1 MAEAANVTT
10 DFTIDARFNGP
21 PTSANG
27 GYISGRLAQ
36 YVDAPAVRVRL
47 RQPPPLQTPMT
58 VRRSP
63 DGGVHL
69 LRREQLVAEAAPAGV
84 PQQHLDPVPP
94 AVAEQA
100 SAGYRGYR
108 NHPFPT
114 CFVCGPERSTGDGL
128 RLFAGPLGGDPEA
141 DTVACAWTPPADPAG
156 LPLVWAAL
164 DCPGGWSVDITGRPM
179 LLGQMT
185 AAVFADPRPGERH
198 VVLGRLLG
206 VEGRKVFT
214 ASALYDAQGT
224 ELARAEAV
232 WIRIPQQ

>member
-69 LRREQLVAEAAPAGV
+69 LRSEQLVAEAAPAGV

-94 AVAEQA
+94 AVAEQV
-100 SAGYRGYR
+100 SAGAGIPQPPASHLFCVRAGA
-108 NHPFPT
+108 
-114 CFVCGPERSTGDGL
+114 STGDGCA
-128 RLFAGPLGGDPEA
+128 RWAARYPEA
-141 DTVACAWTPPADPAG
+141 DTVA
-156 LPLVWAAL
+156 
-164 DCPGGWSVDITGRPM
+164 SVDAARRSRRVATGGLRSTVREAVAITGRPM

-185 AAVFADPRPGERH
+185 AAVRGPPSRQLFRTPAR
-198 VVLGRLLG
+198 
-206 VEGRKVFT
+206 
-214 ASALYDAQGT
+214 SAKHSLPAPYDAQEPSWRRSGVDSIHSSET
-224 ELARAEAV
+224 TIPFLTLM
-232 WIRIPQQ
+232 RI